1 MIKKVMNIRRTKM
14 RRLNVKM
21 EIEYETNDDI
31 GELFYEG
38 DTTATGKEDIFNKST
53 SKAHELLKDVSDEA
67 VATKSKFTIT
77 EIGMF
82 GG

>member
-1 MIKKVMNIRRTKM
+1 MKRF
-14 RRLNVKM
+14 NVKM
-21 EIEYETNDDI
+21 ELEYETNDDI

-38 DTTATGKEDIFNKST
+38 DTIATGKEDVINKST
-53 SKAHELLKDVSDEA
+53 SKADQLLRAISDEA
-67 VATKSKFTIT
+67 VATRRNFTIT